1 MNETLASV
9 EQLIEADLTKSLD
22 ELNKQLSNGEIGEI
36 GFNEDQKA
44 LRGEAA
50 KKVQNV
56 RDAFKSASGGEI
68 QERVCLYFLLAFLFN
83 AVIFV
88 PSYFVLTL

>member
-9 EQLIEADLTKSLD
+9 EQLIEVDLTQSLD
-22 ELNKQLSNGEIGEI
+22 KLNRQLSNGEIGEI

-44 LRGEAA
+44 HREEAA

-68 QERVCLYFLLAFLFN
+68 QERVCFFFFFYFLVGLVF
-83 AVIFV
+83 I
-88 PSYFVLTL
+88 LTL